1 MIKNFD
7 ELLKAVQNA
16 PKVKVA
22 IAAAEDMDVIDVS
35 SRCADLADFIFIGD
49 AKKIEGLFREAGKKL
64 SGEVIDIPD
73 HAGAAAKAVEL
84 VKTGKA
90 HNLMKGLLHTS
101 IFLKAILNKETGL
114 NRGNLISQITIY
126 EKADGLQ
133 LLTDCAI
140 NIKPE
145 LMEKKQILE
154 NAVELA
160 RMLGIETPKA
170 AVLAAVEVVNPD
182 MPATVDAAL
191 LTVMAQHGQIKNC
204 LVDGPLAFDNA
215 IDLEAAKH
223 KGIGGPVAGN
233 ADILLVPNIESG
245 NMLSKA
251 LIFWAKKRSAAAMV
265 GTGTPI
271 IATSR
276 TETVEN
282 KILTVEL
289 ALYLAQ
295 KIAQKV

>member
-7 ELLKAVQNA
+7 DLLKAVQNS

-22 IAAAEDMDVIDVS
+22 VAAAEDTDIIDVS
-35 SRCADLADFIFIGD
+35 SRCLEIADFIFIGD
-49 AKKIEGLFREAGKKL
+49 AKKIEGLFREAGKKV
-64 SGEVIDIPD
+64 SGDIIDIPD

-90 HNLMKGLLHTS
+90 QNLMKGLLHTGV
-101 IFLKAILNKETGL
+101 FLKAILNKETGL
-114 NRGNLISQITIY
+114 NRGNLISQISVY
-126 EKADGLQ
+126 EKEDGLQ

-145 LMEKKQILE
+145 LIEKKQILE

-160 RMLGIETPKA
+160 RALGIETPKA
-170 AVLAAVEVVNPD
+170 AILAAVELVNPD

-204 LVDGPLAFDNA
+204 VVDGPLAFDNA
-215 IDLEAAKH
+215 IDIEAARH
-223 KGIGGPVAGN
+223 KGISGPVAGQ
-233 ADILLVPNIESG
+233 ADILVVPNIESG

-251 LIFWAKKRSAAAMV
+251 LVFCAKKRTAAAIA
-265 GTGTPI
+265 GTGIPI

-276 TETVEN
+276 AETVEN
-282 KILTVEL
+282 KVLTVEL

-295 KIAQKV
+295 KAH